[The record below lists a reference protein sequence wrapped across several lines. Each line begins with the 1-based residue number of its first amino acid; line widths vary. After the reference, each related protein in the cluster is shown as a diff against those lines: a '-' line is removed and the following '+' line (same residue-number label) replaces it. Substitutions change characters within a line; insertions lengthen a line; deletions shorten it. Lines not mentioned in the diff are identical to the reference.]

1 MDFSYIDFETRSE
14 VDLLKSN
21 ASVYARH
28 PSTIILC
35 AVIKRNGKKMG
46 FTNFA
51 KQRESILKFIEGS
64 ILVAHNAQF
73 EELLWEFYL
82 RRRLGYPQ
90 MPPSAWKCT
99 MAKVLAHGLPRSLEK
114 AGDALNLIVVKD
126 MAGKKHMLQMCK
138 PDGSNKPEDIKRLVE
153 YCAQDVDVTEEI
165 DKLIPDLSPDE
176 QRVWELDQEI
186 NFRGVK
192 IDLPLVN
199 HIQSILAVEK
209 EELLVQFREATNGV
223 VDSPTLR
230 QQFKDWLEA
239 GGLVLPDLTSSTM
252 EDVKVEVLPINVRNA
267 IEIRKTLSKTS
278 NAKYER
284 ITKEV
289 DTDGRMR
296 CNLIYHAAHPGRWG
310 GTGAQLQNLPRP
322 RLEEKTEKG
331 QKPVLNPEVAIA
343 SIDRANMMWP
353 ILWGSCAETAKS
365 LVRSV
370 IIPEKGK
377 VLIGADFSGIE
388 ARVTPWLAGQEET
401 LDIFRLFDAG
411 RGPDIYCYQASSIYG
426 RLISKADVDERQT
439 GKGAVLA
446 FGYQGGIAALY
457 KISQGSGIDLAPV
470 ANSIWLGASASE
482 RHAAETAYATYE
494 RSSLKSGSDYYGKR
508 EGLVADIIKQR
519 WRAAN
524 PKIVAFWTEVNAKAI
539 EAVQNHPIRIVHG
552 PNNSIHW
559 YCSGQF
565 LYCQLPSGRRL
576 AYYKPRVEMVRN
588 KFGTD
593 KMTLTYLTL
602 DAKTKQLVRRSSY
615 GGLLTENL
623 VQAISRDIM
632 VEAMFNV
639 TYSEVKPTMHDHVS
653 MQKLHAAELM
663 EGIIENANKVIKNN
677 DISIV
682 LTVHDEL
689 LLECE
694 TTVEID
700 RVTQLMTRPLPWAK
714 NLPLAV
720 NAWKGR
726 RYGK

>member
-14 VDLLKSN
+14 VDLIKSN

-51 KQRESILKFIEGS
+51 KQRESILKFIEES

-82 RRRLGYPQ
+82 HRRLGYPQ

-114 AGDALNLIVVKD
+114 AGDALNLIIVKD

-165 DKLIPDLSPDE
+165 DKLIPDISLDE

-199 HIQSILAVEK
+199 HIQSILEVEK
-209 EELLVQFREATNGV
+209 EELLVQFREATNGA

-230 QQFKDWLEA
+230 GQFKDWLESN
-239 GGLVLPDLTSSTM
+239 GLPLPDLTAKTVDSIVFNGVS
-252 EDVKVEVLPINVRNA
+252 DSVKHAVA
-267 IEIRKTLSKTS
+267 IRQTLSKTS
-278 NAKYER
+278 NAKYDR
-284 ITKEV
+284 ITNEI
-289 DTDGRMR
+289 DRDGRMR
-296 CNLIYHAAHPGRWG
+296 CNLIYHAASTGRWG

-322 RLEEKTEKG
+322 RINVDLALTYLDRAG
-331 QKPVLNPEVAIA
+331 FMWPEVF
-343 SIDRANMMWP
+343 
-353 ILWGSCAETAKS
+353 GSCADAAKS

-401 LDIFRLFDAG
+401 LDIFRLFDAE

-426 RLISKADVDERQT
+426 RPITKADVDERQT
-439 GKGAVLA
+439 GKGATLA
-446 FGYQGGIAALY
+446 FGYMGGIAALY
-457 KISQGSGIDLAPV
+457 KISQSSGIDLAPV
-470 ANSIWLGASASE
+470 ANSIWANASANE
-482 RHAAETAYATYE
+482 RHNAETAYATYE
-494 RSSLKSGSDYYGKR
+494 RSALKSGSDYYTKR

-524 PKIVAFWTEVNAKAI
+524 GKIVSFWTEVNAKAI

-632 VEAMFNV
+632 VSAMFNV
-639 TYSEVKPTMHDHVS
+639 
-653 MQKLHAAELM
+653 
-663 EGIIENANKVIKNN
+663 KNDN
-677 DISIV
+677 IDIV

-694 TTVEID
+694 TTLEID
-700 RVTQLMTRPLPWAK
+700 RVTQLMIRPLPWAK

-720 NAWKGR
+720 NAWRGK

>member
-82 RRRLGYPQ
+82 HRRLGYPQ
-90 MPPSAWKCT
+90 MPPNAWKCT

-114 AGDALNLIVVKD
+114 AGDALNLIIVKD

-138 PDGSNKPEDIKRLVE
+138 PNGSNKPEDMKRLVE

-199 HIQSILAVEK
+199 HIQSILEVEK

-230 QQFKDWLEA
+230 QQFKDWLS
-239 GGLVLPDLTSSTM
+239 GNGLDLPDLTAKTV
-252 EDVKVEVLPINVRNA
+252 DGIDLGALGGNLRNA
-267 IEIRKTLSKTS
+267 VEIRKTLSKTS
-278 NAKYER
+278 NAKYDR
-284 ITKEV
+284 ITNEV
-289 DTDGRMR
+289 DRDGRMR
-296 CNLIYHAAHPGRWG
+296 CNLIYHAASTGRWG

-322 RLEEKTEKG
+322 RINVDLALTY
-331 QKPVLNPEVAIA
+331 LDRADFMWPEVF
-343 SIDRANMMWP
+343 
-353 ILWGSCAETAKS
+353 GSCADAAKS
-365 LVRSV
+365 LVRST
-370 IIPEKGK
+370 ITPEKGK

-426 RLISKADVDERQT
+426 RPITKADIDERQT

-446 FGYQGGIAALY
+446 FGYQGGIAALH

-470 ANSIWLGASASE
+470 ANSIWANASANE
-482 RHAAETAYATYE
+482 RHNAETAYATYE

-524 PKIVAFWTEVNAKAI
+524 GKIVSFWTEVNAKAI
-539 EAVQNHPIRIVHG
+539 EAVQNHPVRISHG

-602 DAKTKQLVRRSSY
+602 DAKTKQLVRRPSY

-632 VEAMFNV
+632 VSAMFNV
-639 TYSEVKPTMHDHVS
+639 
-653 MQKLHAAELM
+653 
-663 EGIIENANKVIKNN
+663 KNDN
-677 DISIV
+677 IDIV

-700 RVTQLMTRPLPWAK
+700 RVTQLMTRPLHWAK

-720 NAWKGR
+720 NAWRGK

>member
-1 MDFSYIDFETRSE
+1 VYPI
-14 VDLLKSN
+14 LLN
-21 ASVYARH
+21 
-28 PSTIILC
+28 T
-35 AVIKRNGKKMG
+35 
-46 FTNFA
+46 
-51 KQRESILKFIEGS
+51 
-64 ILVAHNAQF
+64 
-73 EELLWEFYL
+73 
-82 RRRLGYPQ
+82 RLG
-90 MPPSAWKCT
+90 
-99 MAKVLAHGLPRSLEK
+99 
-114 AGDALNLIVVKD
+114 
-126 MAGKKHMLQMCK
+126 
-138 PDGSNKPEDIKRLVE
+138 
-153 YCAQDVDVTEEI
+153 
-165 DKLIPDLSPDE
+165 
-176 QRVWELDQEI
+176 
-186 NFRGVK
+186 
-192 IDLPLVN
+192 
-199 HIQSILAVEK
+199 
-209 EELLVQFREATNGV
+209 
-223 VDSPTLR
+223 LR
-230 QQFKDWLEA
+230 Q
-239 GGLVLPDLTSSTM
+239 
-252 EDVKVEVLPINVRNA
+252 
-267 IEIRKTLSKTS
+267 TLSKTS

-284 ITKEV
+284 ITKEI
-289 DTDGRMR
+289 DTDGRAR
-296 CNLIYHAAHPGRWG
+296 CNLVYHAASTGRWG
-310 GTGAQLQNLPRP
+310 GTGWQAQNLPRP
-322 RLEEKTEKG
+322 RINVDLALTY
-331 QKPVLNPEVAIA
+331 LDRADFMWPEVF
-343 SIDRANMMWP
+343 
-353 ILWGSCAETAKS
+353 GSCADAAKS

-426 RLISKADVDERQT
+426 RPISKADIDERQT

-457 KISQGSGIDLAPV
+457 KISQGSGIDLSPV
-470 ANSIWLGASASE
+470 ANSIWANASANE
-482 RHAAETAYATYE
+482 RHNAEIAYATYE

-519 WRAAN
+519 WRVAN
-524 PKIVAFWTEVNAKAI
+524 PKIVNFWTEVNTKAI
-539 EAVQNHPIRIVHG
+539 EAVQNHPIRISHG

-559 YCSGQF
+559 YCSGHF

-639 TYSEVKPTMHDHVS
+639 TYSEGRPTMHDHVS
-653 MQKLHAAELM
+653 MQKLRAAELM
-663 EGIIENANKVIKNN
+663 EDTIENAKKVIKNDN
-677 DISIV
+677 IDIV

-720 NAWKGR
+720 NAWRGK

>member
-51 KQRESILKFIEGS
+51 KQRESILKFIKGS

-82 RRRLGYPQ
+82 HRRLDYPQ

-114 AGDALNLIVVKD
+114 AGDALNLIIVKD

-138 PDGSNKPEDIKRLVE
+138 PNGSNKPEDIKRLVE

-165 DKLIPDLSPDE
+165 DKLIPDLSLAE
-176 QRVWELDQEI
+176 QKVWELDQEI

-199 HIQSILAVEK
+199 HIQSILEVEK
-209 EELLVQFREATNGV
+209 EDLLVQFREATNGV

-230 QQFKDWLEA
+230 QQFKDWLA
-239 GGLVLPDLTSSTM
+239 GNGLVLPDLTAKTVDGIVFSNLSNS
-252 EDVKVEVLPINVRNA
+252 VKSAVR
-267 IEIRKTLSKTS
+267 IRQTLSKTS
-278 NAKYER
+278 NAKYDR
-284 ITKEV
+284 ITNEI

-296 CNLIYHAAHPGRWG
+296 CNLIYHAASTGRWG

-322 RLEEKTEKG
+322 RINVDLALTY
-331 QKPVLNPEVAIA
+331 LDRADFMWPEVF
-343 SIDRANMMWP
+343 
-353 ILWGSCAETAKS
+353 GSCADAAKS

-401 LDIFRLFDAG
+401 LDIFRRFDAG
-411 RGPDIYCYQASSIYG
+411 LGPDIYCYEAEKMFGYPVNKDDQP
-426 RLISKADVDERQT
+426 DERQV
-439 GKGAVLA
+439 GKAEVLSM
-446 FGYQGGIAALY
+446 GYQGGIAALY
-457 KISQGSGIDLAPV
+457 KICQLANISIEPV
-470 ANSIWLGASASE
+470 ADRIWASASANE
-482 RHAAETAYATYE
+482 RHNAETAYATYE
-494 RSSLKSGSDYYGKR
+494 RSALKSGSDYYSKR

-524 PKIVAFWTEVNAKAI
+524 PKIVSFWAEVNAKAI
-539 EAVQNHPIRIVHG
+539 EAVQSYTECTTTIQYGSRTPPALMAYTDSQDKSHG
-552 PNNSIHW
+552 PDNSVIW
-559 YCSGQF
+559 YREGDF

-602 DAKTKQLVRRSSY
+602 DAKTKQLVRRPSY

-632 VEAMFNV
+632 VAAMFNV
-639 TYSEVKPTMHDHVS
+639 
-653 MQKLHAAELM
+653 
-663 EGIIENANKVIKNN
+663 KNDN
-677 DISIV
+677 LDIV

-700 RVTQLMTRPLPWAK
+700 RVTQLMTRPLSWAK

-720 NAWKGR
+720 NAWRGK

>member
-82 RRRLGYPQ
+82 HRRLGYPQ

-114 AGDALNLIVVKD
+114 AGDALNLIIVKD

-138 PDGSNKPEDIKRLVE
+138 PNGSNKPEDMKRLVE

-199 HIQSILAVEK
+199 HIQSILEVEK
-209 EELLVQFREATNGV
+209 EELLVQFREATNGA

-230 QQFKDWLEA
+230 QQFKDWLE
-239 GGLVLPDLTSSTM
+239 GNGLSLPDLTSKTV
-252 EDVKVEVLPINVRNA
+252 DGIDTTNLRKNINDA
-267 IEIRKTLSKTS
+267 ITIRKTLSKTS
-278 NAKYER
+278 NAKYDR
-284 ITKEV
+284 ITNEV
-289 DTDGRMR
+289 DRDGRMR
-296 CNLIYHAAHPGRWG
+296 CNLIYHAASTGRWG

-322 RLEEKTEKG
+322 RINVDLALTY
-331 QKPVLNPEVAIA
+331 LDRADFMWPEVF
-343 SIDRANMMWP
+343 
-353 ILWGSCAETAKS
+353 GSCADAAKS

-411 RGPDIYCYQASSIYG
+411 QGPDIYCYQAGSIYG
-426 RLISKADVDERQT
+426 RPITKADIDERQT

-470 ANSIWLGASASE
+470 ANSIWAGASPSE
-482 RHAAETAYATYE
+482 RHNAETAYATYE
-494 RSSLKSGSDYYGKR
+494 RSSLKSGSDYYIKR

-524 PKIVAFWTEVNAKAI
+524 GKIVSFWTEVNAKAI
-539 EAVQNHPIRIVHG
+539 EAVQNHPIRISHG

-602 DAKTKQLVRRSSY
+602 DAKTKQLVRRPSY

-639 TYSEVKPTMHDHVS
+639 
-653 MQKLHAAELM
+653 
-663 EGIIENANKVIKNN
+663 KNDN
-677 DISIV
+677 IDIV

-720 NAWKGR
+720 NAWRGK

>member
-1 MDFSYIDFETRSE
+1 VDFSYIDFETRSE

-21 ASVYARH
+21 ASIYARH

-82 RRRLGYPQ
+82 HQRLGYPQ

-114 AGDALNLIVVKD
+114 AGDALNLITVKD

-192 IDLPLVN
+192 IDLQLVN

-209 EELLVQFREATNGV
+209 EKLLVQFREATKGA

-230 QQFKDWLEA
+230 QQFKDWLD
-239 GGLVLPDLTSSTM
+239 GNGLALPDLTAKTVEGVVLGGLSS
-252 EDVKVEVLPINVRNA
+252 NVRAA
-267 IEIRKTLSKTS
+267 IQIRQTLSKTS
-278 NAKYER
+278 NAKYDR
-284 ITKEV
+284 ITNEV
-289 DTDGRMR
+289 DRDGRMR
-296 CNLIYHAAHPGRWG
+296 CNLIYHAASTGRWG

-322 RLEEKTEKG
+322 RINVDLALTY
-331 QKPVLNPEVAIA
+331 LDRADFMWPEVF
-343 SIDRANMMWP
+343 
-353 ILWGSCAETAKS
+353 GSCADAAKS

-411 RGPDIYCYQASSIYG
+411 KGPDIYCYQAGSIYG
-426 RLISKADVDERQT
+426 RPITKADVDERQT
-439 GKGAVLA
+439 GKGATLA

-470 ANSIWLGASASE
+470 ANSIWASASANE
-482 RHAAETAYATYE
+482 RHNAETAYATYE

-519 WRAAN
+519 WRATN
-524 PKIVAFWTEVNAKAI
+524 GKIVSFWTEVNAKAI
-539 EAVQNHPIRIVHG
+539 EAVQNHPVRISHG
-552 PNNSIHW
+552 PNNFIHW
-559 YCSGQF
+559 YCSGDF

-602 DAKTKQLVRRSSY
+602 DAKTKQLVRRPSY

-632 VEAMFNV
+632 VSAMFNV
-639 TYSEVKPTMHDHVS
+639 
-653 MQKLHAAELM
+653 
-663 EGIIENANKVIKNN
+663 KNDN
-677 DISIV
+677 IDIV

-720 NAWKGR
+720 NAWRGK